1 MDDQKLQF
9 QNTPYNST
17 DGVIEQVDPLYLD
30 LDGDTLLKWL
40 KTTRTASQKY
50 WNGKQHNIKER
61 QERNFRYYLGDQL
74 DDQYWRADEIR
85 YVDNILF
92 ESLSIKKP
100 IALSRLPDL
109 IVAPGNDTQESK
121 RVADSVT
128 KIINNDIKK
137 RENRQTLGVA
147 YKHRPIFLAGVLKAV
162 WNPERETWQFLFR
175 NPMRMVFDHTCP
187 TNNVRDMRY
196 IAEQVRSTLKEMIMR
211 FPEKE
216 EEILKV
222 AGVTDKN
229 KQEKLASD
237 VNYWETW
244 FKWYKKG
251 EGNKYK
257 TVYGVAWD
265 FQGSGEVLL
274 DKITNPYWDYE
285 GDTKFVS
292 YKPGKTE
299 EEISPEDAMS
309 TLFEQMGMEQP
320 VDIKDKQVFH
330 NHFQTPQF
338 PYYIMS
344 YEQMGF
350 GAYDA
355 TTDFEQSILQQDN
368 VNKRGKQITQI
379 ADESRGKHLFST
391 LSGIKKKDIEE
402 ADLNNPNIALVL
414 DGELGN
420 AHSFIQKDQPT
431 PALFQDQQHNTD
443 RIYQKMGTNSTTRGE
458 VKTDTATVAQIAR
471 ESDYGRIDD
480 EVEDTINA
488 ACEWQADWAMHFI
501 KLFVSKEM
509 MIKMLGK
516 DGEFT
521 FERINRDYIEDG
533 MEVHV
538 SASSTDKARR
548 KNEAMEMAR
557 MQMIDPL
564 TFFERMEQPN
574 PGEMTRRLA
583 LWSDPATRSQYVAE
597 YGINAGSPEQQAAA
611 LMGSSTSQA
620 GAQAAGMTDSG
631 IPPEQAATGVSPSPM
646 GGSQAQSDIQ
656 MMMQGQQ
663 PVPPQPLDPAYVQEI
678 AAFIQSQDFMSLP
691 PEIQQGIEGYA
702 QQLLQMSQGAQQQP
716 TI

>member
-1 MDDQKLQF
+1 MTK
-9 QNTPYNST
+9 PSSR
-17 DGVIEQVDPLYLD
+17 
-30 LDGDTLLKWL
+30 LKR
-40 KTTRTASQKY
+40 TRDASQKY
-50 WNGKQHNIKER
+50 WNSDAHKIKTR

-74 DDQYWRADEIR
+74 DDKFWREDECR

-92 ESLSIKKP
+92 EALSIKKP

-109 IVAPGNDTQESK
+109 IVAPGNESK
-121 RVADSVT
+121 ESQDVSEAVT
-128 KIINNDIKK
+128 RIINNDIKK
-137 RENRQTLGVA
+137 RENRQMLGVA
-147 YKHRPIFLAGVLKAV
+147 YKHRPIFLMGVVKAI
-162 WNPERETWQFLFR
+162 WNPERDTWQFLFR
-175 NPMRMVFDHTCP
+175 NPMRIVVDHTCP
-187 TNNVRDMRY
+187 TNNVQDMRF
-196 IAEQVRSTLKEMIMR
+196 ISEQVRSTLKEMIMR

-216 EEILKV
+216 DEILKV
-222 AGVTDKN
+222 AGVTDRN
-229 KQEKLASD
+229 KEAKMASD

-251 EGNKYK
+251 KSGKYK

-265 FQGSGEVLL
+265 FTDQGSVLM
-274 DKITNPYWDYE
+274 KKVKNPYWDYE
-285 GDTKFVS
+285 GETKLVS
-292 YKPGKTE
+292 YKPDQAGKDV
-299 EEISPEDAMS
+299 SPEDAMRA
-309 TLFEQMGMEQP
+309 LFEQMGMQMP
-320 VDIKDKQVFH
+320 VEMGDKQVFH
-330 NHFQTPQF
+330 NHFETPQF
-338 PYYIMS
+338 PYYILS

-402 ADLNNPNIALVL
+402 ANLNDPNIALVV
-414 DGELGN
+414 DGELSG

-431 PALFQDQQHNTD
+431 PALFQDQQQNTD
-443 RIYQKMGTNSTTRGE
+443 RIYQKMGTNSTTRGSVE
-458 VKTDTATVAQIAR
+458 TDTATVAQIAR

-501 KLFVSKEM
+501 KLFVSKEK
-509 MIKMLGK
+509 MIRMLGK
-516 DGEFT
+516 DGGFT
-521 FERINRDYIEDG
+521 FEKINRDYIEDG

-548 KNEAMEMAR
+548 KNEAIEMAR

-597 YGINAGSPEQQAAA
+597 YGIAAGGPVEQAAA
-611 LMGSSTSQA
+611 LMGGPT
-620 GAQAAGMTDSG
+620 GAIPPQAAPPTGVPPQATAQTGAAPTGM
-631 IPPEQAATGVSPSPM
+631 AATGQM
-646 GGSQAQSDIQ
+646 GGSQAQADIQ
-656 MMMQGQQ
+656 AMMQGQQ
-663 PVPPQPLDPAYVQEI
+663 PVPPQPLEPMYVQEI
-678 AAFIQSQDFMSLP
+678 AAFIQSPDFMSLP
-691 PEIQQGIEGYA
+691 PEIQQMIEGYA

-716 TI
+716 MI

>member
-1 MDDQKLQF
+1 MDDQTLQY

-17 DGVIEQVDPLYLD
+17 DGVVEQTDPLYLD

-40 KTTRTASQKY
+40 KQTREASQKY
-50 WNGKQHNIKER
+50 WNGETHNIKNR
-61 QERNFRYYLGDQL
+61 QERNFRYYLGNQI
-74 DDQYWRADEIR
+74 DDKNWRDDEIR

-109 IVAPGNDTQESK
+109 IVSPGNDSPESK
-121 RVADSVT
+121 EVAEAVT
-128 KIINNDIKK
+128 RIINNDIKK
-137 RENRQTLGVA
+137 RENRQMLGVA
-147 YKHRPIFLAGVLKAV
+147 YKHRPIFLAGVLKAI

-211 FPEKE
+211 FPKKE
-216 EEILKV
+216 AEILAV

-265 FQGSGEVLL
+265 FQGNGSVLL
-274 DKITNPYWDYE
+274 DKMTNPYWDYE
-285 GDTKFVS
+285 GDTKLVS
-292 YKPGKTE
+292 YEPGKAPKE
-299 EEISPEDAMS
+299 LSPEDAMS
-309 TLFEQMGMEQP
+309 SLFEQMGMEQP
-320 VDIKDKQVFH
+320 VDVGDKQVFH
-330 NHFQTPQF
+330 NHFETPQF
-338 PYYIMS
+338 PYNILS

-379 ADESRGKHLFST
+379 ADESRGKHIFST

-402 ADLNNPNIALVL
+402 ADLNNPNIALVV

-420 AHSFIQKDQPT
+420 AHTFIQKDQPT
-431 PALFQDQQHNTD
+431 PALFQDQQHNID
-443 RIYQKMGTNSTTRGE
+443 RIYSKMSTNSTIRGE
-458 VKTDTATVAQIAR
+458 VKTDTLGVAQIAR
-471 ESDYGRIDD
+471 ESTYGTVDD

-501 KLFVSKEM
+501 KLFVTKEM
-509 MIKMLGK
+509 MVKMLGK

-521 FERINRDYIEDG
+521 FERIDRDYIEDG
-533 MEVHV
+533 MEVFV

-548 KNEAMEMAR
+548 KNEAIELAR
-557 MQMIDPL
+557 MQSIDPL
-564 TFFERMEQPN
+564 TLFERLEQPN
-574 PGEMTRRLA
+574 PKEMTRRLA
-583 LWSDPATRSQYVAE
+583 LWSDPATRNLYVAE
-597 YGINAGSPEQQAAA
+597 YGIQAGGPVEQAAA
-611 LMGSSTSQA
+611 LMGSPTSQA
-620 GAQAAGMTDSG
+620 GAQASAMTG
-631 IPPEQAATGVSPSPM
+631 GAMPPEQAATGAMPPQ
-646 GGSQAQSDIQ
+646 GGSQAQADIQ

-678 AAFIQSQDFMSLP
+678 AAFLKSPDFMSLP
-691 PEIQQGIEGYA
+691 PEVQQMIEGYA
-702 QQLLQMSQGAQQQP
+702 QQLLQMSQGAPQQP
-716 TI
+716 MI